1 MAASQ
6 AADTAQSAHDAA
18 AAAKAQAAAAEAR
31 LAACAELLGEKE
43 ERLEELRADMEVCC
57 YVPTLRVQVSYSN
70 ADDAGCWLQHI
81 PRLGAK
87 AAFKL

>member
-1 MAASQ
+1 MSLTHLWLSRSLAEELVAASQ
-6 AADTAQSAHDAA
+6 AADTAKTAHDAA

-57 YVPTLRVQVSYSN
+57 KLVSLR
-70 ADDAGCWLQHI
+70 L
-81 PRLGAK
+81 R
-87 AAFKL
+87 